1 MTHTRLIG
9 PIVVALLLGLPAAGR
24 AQSRQDLQTAADL
37 RILAENVSKLQLAV
51 NQLGEQIK
59 TVNRRLDDE
68 NAAAVKRYADTRQQ
82 IIDLTSTV
90 NTIREKLDDN
100 TVRVSQLTQE
110 VSTIRDALRMST
122 QLLNQ
127 LISLLQPPSGGGTG
141 DPGAPGAGATSPAA
155 TFPNTAFNPPESPK
169 KCFDDAWTD
178 SMAGRLPLAI
188 SGYETCLTKYPNSPD
203 APRALVRLGNAY
215 YQQAKYP
222 QAIATYSRVINNY
235 KDAEEVAEALM
246 QQGLAYQAVGDRDN
260 ARKVYQQL
268 TTKYATSIF
277 AAQAEQK
284 LKQLN
289 IR

>member
-24 AQSRQDLQTAADL
+24 AQNRQDLQTAADL

-51 NQLGEQIK
+51 NQLGEQPRPS
-59 TVNRRLDDE
+59 TGGSTTRTRRRSSSPTRASRSSTDVHRRRSAREADD
-68 NAAAVKRYADTRQQ
+68 
-82 IIDLTSTV
+82 
-90 NTIREKLDDN
+90 

-127 LISLLQPPSGGGTG
+127 LISLLQPPSAGGTA
-141 DPGAPGAGATSPAA
+141 DPGAPGAGATGPPS

-246 QQGLAYQAVGDRDN
+246 QQGLAYQAVGDREN